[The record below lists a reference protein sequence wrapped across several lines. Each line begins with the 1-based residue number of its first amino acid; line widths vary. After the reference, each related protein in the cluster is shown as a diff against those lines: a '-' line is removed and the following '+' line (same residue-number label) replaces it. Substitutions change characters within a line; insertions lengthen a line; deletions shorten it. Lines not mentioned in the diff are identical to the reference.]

1 MITSSLEGAAEP
13 GMLRHGQEFER
24 VDGESWREKTRL
36 GWGALNHSDGIST
49 LGRSCRGFQSNDW
62 LEAVFSL
69 NYLFIFGC
77 AGCSLL
83 LGLFSSG
90 GKWRLLSRCGAWAFR
105 CGGFSCWGAR
115 VHGFQLLQYVGSVAV
130 APGL

>member
-77 AGCSLL
+77 AGVHCCSGFSLVVVSGGYFPGAV
-83 LGLFSSG
+83 LGLFVAGVSLVG
-90 GKWRLLSRCGAWAFR
+90 EHGCM
-105 CGGFSCWGAR
+105 GFSCCSTWA
-115 VHGFQLLQYVGSVAV
+115 Q
-130 APGL
+130 